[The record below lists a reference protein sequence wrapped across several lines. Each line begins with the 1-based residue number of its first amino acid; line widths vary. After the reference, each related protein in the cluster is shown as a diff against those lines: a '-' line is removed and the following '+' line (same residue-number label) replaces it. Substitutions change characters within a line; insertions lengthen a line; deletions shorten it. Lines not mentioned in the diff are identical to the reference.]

1 MYKQAMVLGV
11 LLTAVSV
18 LLARQETLRD
28 RIAELES
35 TRHASP
41 AEVQA
46 LQAELAS
53 LRDRSQSAIA
63 QLRDVASAGARREE
77 IDARLCQLE
86 SELRQAEGELALER
100 ARSAELAESLPIAID
115 ARVAPIAGRLDA
127 SRAEL
132 DALARTNDE
141 TTQTTRAEL
150 ARIEQAIPREAPARE
165 LWDDLL
171 GPTVQVS
178 GEESVGSGV
187 LLRSQ
192 ALERGGWQTHVLT
205 AWHVIRD
212 LKPDEETG
220 RTTVPV
226 TVYSRDGSIEP
237 LNAQL
242 VKRDAELDV
251 ALLVVETR
259 DSLPHGARLASRE
272 TLRQMQVFEP
282 VWAVGCPLGNDP
294 IPTGGTLSD
303 THHHVDGM
311 RYWMISAPTYIGNS
325 GGGVF
330 HGRTRELVGIF
341 TKIYTHGSVRPT
353 VVPHMGL
360 ATPLE
365 TVYDWLEHEGVAGI
379 EPAASRIET
388 ASARK

>member
-18 LLARQETLRD
+18 LLARQETLRE
-28 RIAELES
+28 RIAELET

-41 AEVQA
+41 SEVQA
-46 LQAELAS
+46 LQDELAA
-53 LRDRSQSAIA
+53 LRERSQSAIA
-63 QLRDVASAGARREE
+63 QLRDATDAGPRREE
-77 IDARLCQLE
+77 IDLRLCQLE
-86 SELRQAEGELALER
+86 VELRQAEGELAAER
-100 ARSAELAESLPIAID
+100 QRNAELADALPKAID
-115 ARVAPIAGRLDA
+115 ARVAPITGRLDQN
-127 SRAEL
+127 RAAI

-141 TTQTTRAEL
+141 AVQSTRAEL
-150 ARIEQAIPREAPARE
+150 ARIEQAIPRDPPNGE

-187 LLRSQ
+187 LLRSRP
-192 ALERGGWQTHVLT
+192 AKDGGWQTHVLT

-212 LKPDEETG
+212 IKSADPDD
-220 RTTVPV
+220 RILVPI
-226 TVYSRDGSIEP
+226 TVYSRDGSVEP
-237 LNAQL
+237 LTAQL

-251 ALLVVETR
+251 ALLVLETR
-259 DSLPHGARLASRE
+259 EALPHGARLASRE

-294 IPTGGTLSD
+294 IPTAGSLSD

-365 TVYDWLEHEGVAGI
+365 TVYDWLEHEGLAGL
-379 EPAASRIET
+379 ESEDARTET
-388 ASARK
+388 ASARR